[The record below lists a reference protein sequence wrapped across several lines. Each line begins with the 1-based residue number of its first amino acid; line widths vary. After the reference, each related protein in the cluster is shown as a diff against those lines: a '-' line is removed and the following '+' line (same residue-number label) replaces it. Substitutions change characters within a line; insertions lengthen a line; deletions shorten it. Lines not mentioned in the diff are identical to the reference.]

1 MSAVF
6 TPTRTKITVQRFQDM
21 IASGVLRDDE
31 RIELIE
37 GEMIDKAPIG
47 ALHAWMVH
55 RLSELLRMDV
65 APRADVWVQL
75 PVALADSSQPQPDLA
90 LIRTKPEGYGRQL
103 PREQDILLVIEVS
116 DTTLAYD
123 QGTKQRLYAKHNIP
137 EYWIVDVQAKRVEVY
152 LDPSSNGYIRKSQ
165 YAGSE
170 VISPEECQQVKIE
183 LARLFAD

>member
-55 RLSELLRMDV
+55 RLSELLRMDA
-65 APRADVWVQL
+65 APSADVWMQL
-75 PVALADSSQPQPDLA
+75 PVTLADSSQPQPDLA
-90 LIRTKPEGYGRQL
+90 LIRGQPDGHGRQL
-103 PREQDILLVIEVS
+103 PREQDILLIIEVS
-116 DTTLAYD
+116 DSTLAYD
-123 QGTKQRLYAKHNIP
+123 QGTKQWLYA
-137 EYWIVDVQAKRVEVY
+137 
-152 LDPSSNGYIRKSQ
+152 
-165 YAGSE
+165 
-170 VISPEECQQVKIE
+170 
-183 LARLFAD
+183 